1 DDTGAATTATVTITV
16 IENQPDAPIIKDQ
29 AFTLNV
35 NETIQTQ
42 IVARDSQGL
51 PLAYRIVTPPQNGV
65 AFINQE
71 TGVITY
77 TPNPNFVGT
86 DSVVVSVT
94 NSAGVTSTATIT
106 FIVQRGIS
114 FRCSIIF

>member
-1 DDTGAATTATVTITV
+1 MKRFKLKLLPGIH
-16 IENQPDAPIIKDQ
+16 KDY
-29 AFTLNV
+29 
-35 NETIQTQ
+35 
-42 IVARDSQGL
+42 RWY
-51 PLAYRIVTPPQNGV
+51 YRIVTPPQNGV